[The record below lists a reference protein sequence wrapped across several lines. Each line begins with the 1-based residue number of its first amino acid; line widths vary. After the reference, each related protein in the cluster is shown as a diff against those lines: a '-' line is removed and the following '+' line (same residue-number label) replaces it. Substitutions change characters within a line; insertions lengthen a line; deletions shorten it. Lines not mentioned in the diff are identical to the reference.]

1 MTLRV
6 LVLHGPNL
14 DLLGTREP
22 SIYGTDTLADI
33 DRRLADFARAQDVE
47 LRTVQS
53 NHEGELVQALHDAMG
68 WADAAVVNAAG
79 YTHTSVALRDA
90 IKACGIPTIEVHLSN
105 VHAREPFRHSSI
117 IAPVCRGQ
125 ISGLGWLGYRLA
137 IEAALEAVAGEMPDR
152 T

>member
-1 MTLRV
+1 MTCRV

-22 SIYGTDTLADI
+22 SVYGTDTLADI
-33 DRRLADFARAQDVE
+33 DGRLAGYAAGRDIE

-53 NHEGELVQALHDAMG
+53 NHEGELVQALHDAIG

-90 IKACGIPTIEVHLSN
+90 IAACGIPTIEVHLSN
-105 VHAREPFRHSSI
+105 VHAREPFRRRSL

-137 IEAALEAVAGEMPDR
+137 IEAAVVGSEDR
-152 T
+152 QA